1 MAAKQIALS
10 VQHNA
15 DLADHHRWPVA
26 RGGGNHMMS
35 AAGSSVAAAATVRPC
50 TAITSRT
57 VQALGQESD
66 VPFPLDQIELLR
78 WPGDGA
84 RRAAAA
90 ERGTPRLLLV
100 ANGALPPRLD
110 PGEDWIRI
118 PADERDLLARMQR
131 LAAEFDRRSRPP
143 YIEADVVLRYAGRT
157 VVVSEGEGAVLRPL
171 IASFGELVTWDV
183 LRRCLWP
190 DAQRTARAMS
200 SRVFRVRA
208 RIEPIGLTIYTIR
221 GRGVVLDHDDR
232 PTRVGTPTS

>member
-1 MAAKQIALS
+1 
-10 VQHNA
+10 
-15 DLADHHRWPVA
+15 
-26 RGGGNHMMS
+26 MMS
-35 AAGSSVAAAATVRPC
+35 AAAGPSAVVGTTARPP
-50 TAITSRT
+50 TAIMSRKGHG
-57 VQALGQESD
+57 LGQEFD
-66 VPFPLDQIELLR
+66 MPFPLDQIELLR

-100 ANGALPPRLD
+100 ADGAPPPRLD

-118 PADERDLLARMQR
+118 PADEHDLLARMQR
-131 LAAEFDRRSRPP
+131 LAAEYDRRRRPP

-157 VVVSEGEGAVLRPL
+157 VVLSGGEGAVLRPL

-183 LRRCLWP
+183 LRSCLWP
-190 DAQRTARAMS
+190 DAERTARAMS
-200 SRVFRVRA
+200 SRIFRVRA

-232 PTRVGTPTS
+232 PTRVGARPS

>member
-1 MAAKQIALS
+1 
-10 VQHNA
+10 
-15 DLADHHRWPVA
+15 
-26 RGGGNHMMS
+26 MMS
-35 AAGSSVAAAATVRPC
+35 AAAGPSAVVGATVRPP
-50 TAITSRT
+50 TAITSRKGHG
-57 VQALGQESD
+57 LGQEFD
-66 VPFPLDQIELLR
+66 MPFPLDQIELLR
-78 WPGDGA
+78 WPGDGD

-100 ANGALPPRLD
+100 ADGALPPRLD

-118 PADERDLLARMQR
+118 PADERDLLVRMHR

-157 VVVSEGEGAVLRPL
+157 VVVSDGEGAVLRPL
-171 IASFGELVTWDV
+171 IARFGELVTWDV

-190 DAQRTARAMS
+190 DAERTARAMS

-232 PTRVGTPTS
+232 PTGVGTPTS